1 MHIFHTT
8 LVRNRESR
16 LTQIARVVIAAIPL
30 YLDIY
35 ARYIYEEKRKE
46 KRIESW
52 SIGQF
57 NLAFDRFLGITLG
70 NL

>member
-30 YLDIY
+30 HLDIY
-35 ARYIYEEKRKE
+35 ARYIYEKKKRKE
-46 KRIESW
+46 NRELV
-52 SIGQF
+52 
-57 NLAFDRFLGITLG
+57 NLI
-70 NL
+70 